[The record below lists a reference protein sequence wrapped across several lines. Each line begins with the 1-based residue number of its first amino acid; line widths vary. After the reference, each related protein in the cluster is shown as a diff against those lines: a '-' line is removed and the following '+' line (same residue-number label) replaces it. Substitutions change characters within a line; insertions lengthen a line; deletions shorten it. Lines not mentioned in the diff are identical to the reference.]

1 MDTTET
7 TDPIVP
13 DYPLPP
19 LVIDQEGKYY
29 LHTAG
34 RWATFLG
41 IFGFVITGF
50 ILLGAIFVG
59 TLFSL
64 MGRFNPAMNMPS
76 SSGGPAAASILNA
89 ASSFIS
95 FFYVL
100 IAVFYFFLSYYLY
113 RFGTGIKKSTMFN
126 DTATATKSLEY
137 LKSHFKLIGIT
148 TIVVISLY
156 LLLFIGIILVSVFA
170 ASALH
175 Q

>member
-13 DYPLPP
+13 DYPLPS
-19 LVIDQEGKYY
+19 LVIDEQGKYF

-41 IFGFVITGF
+41 IFGFVMTGF
-50 ILLGAIFVG
+50 ILLAAIFVG
-59 TLFSL
+59 SVFSL
-64 MGRFNPAMNMPS
+64 MGRLNPAMNATP
-76 SSGGPAAASILNA
+76 GGAAASSIMGA
-89 ASSFIS
+89 ASGAIS
-95 FFYVL
+95 FVYVL

-113 RFGTGIKKSTMFN
+113 KFGTGIKSSTMSN

-148 TIVVISLY
+148 TIVIISLY
-156 LLLFIGIILVSVFA
+156 LLIFIGLILVGVFA
-170 ASALH
+170 ASAMH
-175 Q
+175 

>member
-7 TDPIVP
+7 TNPIVP

-19 LVIDQEGKYY
+19 LVIDQQGKYF

-41 IFGFVITGF
+41 IFGFVMTGF
-50 ILLGAIFVG
+50 ILLAAIFVG
-59 TLFSL
+59 SVFSL
-64 MGRFNPAMNMPS
+64 MGRLNPAMNMPS
-76 SSGGPAAASILNA
+76 SSGGATASTILGA
-89 ASSFIS
+89 MSGVVS

-100 IAVFYFFLSYYLY
+100 IALFYFFLSYYLY
-113 RFGTGIKKSTMFN
+113 RFGTGIKKSTTFN
-126 DTATATKSLEY
+126 DSVTATKSLEY

-148 TIVVISLY
+148 TIVIISLY
-156 LLLFIGIILVSVFA
+156 LLIFIGAIMVGIFA
-170 ASALH
+170 SSALH

>member
-7 TDPIVP
+7 TDAIVP
-13 DYPLPP
+13 DYPLPS
-19 LVIDQEGKYY
+19 LVIGEEGKYY

-41 IFGFVITGF
+41 IFGFVMTGF
-50 ILLGAIFVG
+50 ILLCALFLG

-64 MGRFNPAMNMPS
+64 MGRFNPAMNTTP
-76 SSGGPAAASILNA
+76 GGSAAASIMGA
-89 ASSFIS
+89 ASGAIS
-95 FFYVL
+95 FVYVL

-113 RFGTGIKKSTMFN
+113 KFGIGIKKSTTFN
-126 DTATATKSLEY
+126 DSATATKSLEY

-156 LLLFIGIILVSVFA
+156 LLIFIGAILVAVFA

>member
-13 DYPLPP
+13 DYPLPS
-19 LVIDQEGKYY
+19 LAIDEQGKYY

-59 TLFSL
+59 SLFSL
-64 MGRFNPAMNMPS
+64 MGRLNPAMNMSS
-76 SSGGPAAASILNA
+76 SSGGPAAASMLGA
-89 ASSFIS
+89 ASGFIS

-100 IAVFYFFLSYYLY
+100 IAVFY
-113 RFGTGIKKSTMFN
+113 
-126 DTATATKSLEY
+126 
-137 LKSHFKLIGIT
+137 
-148 TIVVISLY
+148 
-156 LLLFIGIILVSVFA
+156 
-170 ASALH
+170 
-175 Q
+175 

>member
-13 DYPLPP
+13 DYPLPS
-19 LVIDQEGKYY
+19 LVIGEEGKYY

-41 IFGFVITGF
+41 IFGFVITGLT
-50 ILLGAIFVG
+50 LLEAIFIG
-59 TLFSL
+59 SLFSL
-64 MGRFNPAMNMPS
+64 MGRLNPAMNMPTTP
-76 SSGGPAAASILNA
+76 GGPAASSIMSA
-89 ASSFIS
+89 FSGVIS
-95 FFYVL
+95 FVCVL
-100 IAVFYFFLSYYLY
+100 AAVFYFFLSYYLY
-113 RFGTGIKKSTMFN
+113 KFGTGIKKSTTFN
-126 DTATATKSLEY
+126 DSVTANKSLEY

-148 TIVVISLY
+148 TIVIISFY
-156 LLLFIGIILVSVFA
+156 LLIFIGAILVGVFA

>member
-13 DYPLPP
+13 DYPLPS
-19 LVIDQEGKYY
+19 LVIGEEGKYY

-41 IFGFVITGF
+41 IFGFVATGL
-50 ILLGAIFVG
+50 ILLLAIFAG
-59 TLFSL
+59 SALSFMSRL
-64 MGRFNPAMNMPS
+64 NPAM
-76 SSGGPAAASILNA
+76 SGPGGAQASAAMGAMSGVV
-89 ASSFIS
+89 SFI
-95 FFYVL
+95 YVL

-113 RFGTGIKKSTMFN
+113 KFGTGIKKSTTFN
-126 DTATATKSLEY
+126 DSATATKSLEY

-148 TIVVISLY
+148 TIVYISFC
-156 LLLFIGIILVSVFA
+156 LLIFVGLILVGVFA
-170 ASALH
+170 ASAMH